1 MLNKKIVIVNCEWT
15 DCELN
20 IEREREKVIDLW
32 WGHARARE
40 TYIVTNVEIFSNSQ
54 WETERDKVIKSMWDS
69 KTNRERLN
77 TKQAA
82 YNVVFVMKKN
92 YI

>member
-1 MLNKKIVIVNCEWT
+1 MR
-15 DCELN
+15 D
-20 IEREREKVIDLW
+20 R
-32 WGHARARE
+32 
-40 TYIVTNVEIFSNSQ
+40 
-54 WETERDKVIKSMWDS
+54 ERDKVIKSMWDS